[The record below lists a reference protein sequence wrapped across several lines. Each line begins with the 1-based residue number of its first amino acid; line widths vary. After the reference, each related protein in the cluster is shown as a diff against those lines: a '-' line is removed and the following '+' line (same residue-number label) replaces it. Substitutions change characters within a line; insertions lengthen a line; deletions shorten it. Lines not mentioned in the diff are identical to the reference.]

1 MANTTDDLSKYLEF
15 LHRLI
20 QELSDYQAR
29 SGKNKSIREK
39 ESAKISDV
47 VSKLERYLQN
57 NKGLS
62 ELLFEYHGGNE
73 FGYEETL
80 SFKYVVRD
88 VLGLIDFIREKL
100 TKI

>member
-1 MANTTDDLSKYLEF
+1 MADTSDDLNNYLEF
-15 LHRLI
+15 LQRLI
-20 QELSDYQAR
+20 QDLSDYHAR
-29 SGKNKSIREK
+29 NGKNKSIREK
-39 ESAKISDV
+39 ESAKISDA

-62 ELLFEYHGGNE
+62 DLLFEFHGGNE

-88 VLGLIDFIREKL
+88 VSRLIDFIREKL

>member
-1 MANTTDDLSKYLEF
+1 MANTNEDLSKYLEF
-15 LHRLI
+15 LQQLV
-20 QELSDYQAR
+20 QDLSDYQAR

-39 ESAKISDV
+39 ETAKISDA
-47 VSKLERYLQN
+47 VSKLDRYLQN

-62 ELLFEYHGGNE
+62 DLLFEFHGGNE

-88 VLGLIDFIREKL
+88 VSRLISFIKEKQA
-100 TKI
+100 KI

>member
-1 MANTTDDLSKYLEF
+1 MANTGDDLSKYLEF
-15 LHRLI
+15 LQRLT
-20 QELSDYQAR
+20 QDLSDYQAR

-39 ESAKISDV
+39 ESTKISDA

-57 NKGLS
+57 SKGLS
-62 ELLFEYHGGNE
+62 ELLFEFHGGNE